1 MWQAYMADDVAY
13 DKDDVVGDVAVR
25 FRHVDQLDV
34 DTWQFV
40 GK

>member
-1 MWQAYMADDVAY
+1 MADDVVY
-13 DKDDVVGDVAVR
+13 DKGDMVGDVAVR
-25 FRHVDQLDV
+25 FRHVDQSDF